1 MAVATDVLNDA
12 LRNRGTA
19 FTLFALCLA
28 IAAPAGGLAADLAPD
43 ELVRKVTAE
52 VMDAVGRDKAAAPV
66 DRKKAI
72 AIAEEKI
79 LPHVDFDEATRLAM
93 GRSWRL
99 ATPAQQAA
107 LVTEFRTLLV
117 RTYATALEG
126 LRDQRVE
133 QDPVRRLPADVE
145 VRVRDRFIKSGAP
158 AVTIDYQMRR
168 TPEGWKVY
176 DIVVDGMSLVLNYRD
191 SFDHEIRRS
200 GIDGLIAALREK
212 NRAAGPAGR

>member
-1 MAVATDVLNDA
+1 MHSATAAPRPRPGAACRLA
-12 LRNRGTA
+12 LW
-19 FTLFALCLA
+19 LA

-66 DRKKAI
+66 DRKQAI

-79 LPHVDFDEATRLAM
+79 LPHVDFGEATRLAM

-133 QDPVRRLPADVE
+133 QDPVRMSPADVE
-145 VRVRDRFIKSGAP
+145 IRVRDRFIKSGAP

-176 DIVVDGMSLVLNYRD
+176 DIVVDGISLVLNYRD

>member
-1 MAVATDVLNDA
+1 VS
-12 LRNRGTA
+12 TA
-19 FTLFALCLA
+19 G
-28 IAAPAGGLAADLAPD
+28 IAADLAPD

-52 VMDAVGRDKAAAPV
+52 VMDAVGRDRASRPIDRAA
-66 DRKKAI
+66 AI

-79 LPHVDFDEATRLAM
+79 LPHVDFGEATKLAM

-107 LVTEFRTLLV
+107 LVSEFRTLLV

-133 QDPVRRLPADVE
+133 QDPLRMSPADVE
-145 VRVRDRFIKSGAP
+145 VRVVDRFIRSGTP
-158 AVTIDYQMRR
+158 AVTIEYRMRR
-168 TPEGWKVY
+168 TADGWKVY

-191 SFDHEIRRS
+191 TFEHEIRRTS
-200 GIDGLIAALREK
+200 IDGLIATLQEK
-212 NRAAGPAGR
+212 NRAGGVSRR

>member
-19 FTLFALCLA
+19 FTLFALWLA
-28 IAAPAGGLAADLAPD
+28 IAAPAGGLAADLAPA

-133 QDPVRRLPADVE
+133 QDPVRMLPADVE
-145 VRVRDRFIKSGAP
+145 VRVRDRFSKSGAP

-212 NRAAGPAGR
+212 NRAAGPAAR

>member
-1 MAVATDVLNDA
+1 M
-12 LRNRGTA
+12 
-19 FTLFALCLA
+19 
-28 IAAPAGGLAADLAPD
+28 AGGIAADLAPD

-52 VMDAVGRDKAAAPV
+52 VMDAMGRDRASRPV
-66 DRKKAI
+66 DRAAAI

-79 LPHVDFDEATRLAM
+79 LPHVDFVEATRLAM
-93 GRSWRL
+93 GRSWRA

-133 QDPVRRLPADVE
+133 QDPLRMSPGDVE
-145 VRVRDRFIKSGAP
+145 VRVRDRFIKSGTP

-168 TPEGWKVY
+168 TAEGWKVY
-176 DIVVDGMSLVLNYRD
+176 DIAVDGVSLVLNYRD
-191 SFDHEIRRS
+191 AFDHEIRRT
-200 GIDGLIAALREK
+200 GIDGLIAVLQEK
-212 NRAAGPAGR
+212 NRARGGLAK